1 MFWKLKY
8 KHKRE
13 VEMQISEQKEEQ
25 EKRIKNVEKEL
36 ELHKCISIVGQEIC
50 QDFDVRTKNETF
62 RFQSFYSSF
71 YRNVKMAS
79 IEDIILL
86 IVSN

>member
-1 MFWKLKY
+1 MHWKLKY
-8 KHKRE
+8 KSRGK
-13 VEMQISEQKEEQ
+13 VEMQIGEQKEEK
-25 EKRIKNVEKEL
+25 EKRIKNVEK

-79 IEDIILL
+79 IGEIILL
-86 IVSN
+86 TVSN

>member
-1 MFWKLKY
+1 
-8 KHKRE
+8 
-13 VEMQISEQKEEQ
+13 MQISEQKEEK
-25 EKRIKNVEKEL
+25 EKRKKNVEKEL
-36 ELHKCISIVGQEIC
+36 ELHKCIPIVGQEIC

-79 IEDIILL
+79 IKDIILL